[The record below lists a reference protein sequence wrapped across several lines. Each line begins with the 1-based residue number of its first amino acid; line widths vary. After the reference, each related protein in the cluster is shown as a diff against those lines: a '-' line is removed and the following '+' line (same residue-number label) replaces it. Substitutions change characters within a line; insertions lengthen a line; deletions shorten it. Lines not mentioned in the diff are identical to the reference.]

1 MDNLHNVDVLCQV
14 GISVG
19 TYDLK
24 DNSLITL
31 KEASMEEVRRRN
43 EPKLAAKAGLLRD
56 LVMRLNSQNKSVV
69 VMIPPHGEDR
79 IELHHHWEEIILAT
93 LKDIKFPKIRIL
105 NMAQVCLLLSLSL
118 SGDLMTMCC
127 R

>member
-1 MDNLHNVDVLCQV
+1 M
-14 GISVG
+14 G
-19 TYDLK
+19 TFDLK

-31 KEASMEEVRRRN
+31 NEVSMEVKRRN
-43 EPKLAAKAGLLRD
+43 EPKLTTKAGLLRD

-69 VMIPPHGEDR
+69 VMIPPHGEDT

-105 NMAQVCLLLSLSL
+105 NMAQVFQ
-118 SGDLMTMCC
+118 
-127 R
+127 

>member
-1 MDNLHNVDVLCQV
+1 M
-14 GISVG
+14 G
-19 TYDLK
+19 TFD
-24 DNSLITL
+24 L

-93 LKDIKFPKIRIL
+93 LKHIKFTK
-105 NMAQVCLLLSLSL
+105 LLLFLAL
-118 SGDLMTMCC
+118 VVLCFKFNVIVPLCMKK
-127 R
+127 

>member
-1 MDNLHNVDVLCQV
+1 M
-14 GISVG
+14 G
-19 TYDLK
+19 TFDLK

-31 KEASMEEVRRRN
+31 KEVSLEE
-43 EPKLAAKAGLLRD
+43 LRD

-69 VMIPPHGEDR
+69 VMITPHGEDT

-105 NMAQVCLLLSLSL
+105 NMAQVFQ
-118 SGDLMTMCC
+118 
-127 R
+127 

>member
-1 MDNLHNVDVLCQV
+1 MYDEQREQLICALPTRCYKV

-43 EPKLAAKAGLLRD
+43 EPKLVSKAALLRD
-56 LVMRLNSQNKSVV
+56 LVMKLISQNKSVV
-69 VMIPPHGEDR
+69 VMIPPHGEER
-79 IELHHHWEEIILAT
+79 IELHSHWEEILLRT
-93 LKDIKFPKIRIL
+93 LKVREKAKDENIL
-105 NMAQVCLLLSLSL
+105 GNS
-118 SGDLMTMCC
+118 
-127 R
+127 